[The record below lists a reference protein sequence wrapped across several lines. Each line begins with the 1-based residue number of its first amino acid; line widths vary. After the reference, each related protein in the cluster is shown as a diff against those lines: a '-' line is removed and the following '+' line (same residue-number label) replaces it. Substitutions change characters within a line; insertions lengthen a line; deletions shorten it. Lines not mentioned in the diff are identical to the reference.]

1 MTDQSAIAALQA
13 ENARLI
19 ALLEAHDIEWRPPQ
33 PAVRVA
39 REPESSRFSTAEKVT
54 LFRRLFRGRMDVFPI
69 RWEGKT
75 SGKSGY
81 APACAN
87 EWRAGLCEKPRIK
100 CGDCTNRLLIP
111 LSDAVIY
118 DHLAGKHTVGVYPLL
133 EDDTCYFLAA
143 DFDEAD
149 WRDDS
154 LAFMQSCEELG
165 VPAAGNFAI
174 RQWGARL
181 GVLCK
186 PRFGSRCPT
195 LGHGHHQPYLLS
207 DPTTEAWIL

>member
-13 ENARLI
+13 KNAHLI
-19 ALLEAHDIEWRPPQ
+19 ALLEAHGIEWRSPQ
-33 PAVRVA
+33 PAVRVG
-39 REPESSRFSTAEKVT
+39 REPESSRFSTTEKVT

-111 LSDAVIY
+111 LTDAVIY
-118 DHLAGKHTVGVYPLL
+118 DHLAGQHTELRHRH
-133 EDDTCYFLAA
+133 LATA
-143 DFDEAD
+143 TSSFALYTSHAAEFVSTVF
-149 WRDDS
+149 RT
-154 LAFMQSCEELG
+154 
-165 VPAAGNFAI
+165 AAG
-174 RQWGARL
+174 
-181 GVLCK
+181 
-186 PRFGSRCPT
+186 
-195 LGHGHHQPYLLS
+195 
-207 DPTTEAWIL
+207 